1 MTNKS
6 LSTGY
11 TQNSCKP
18 NPRASSR
25 SRIQRTKTLLQ
36 KNQRTR
42 MMKKRK
48 MTMSHKLPENT
59 REAREEATKA
69 DTETIK
75 IKIKIKED
83 TTGDLITKDVMAED
97 ITTVDTTTIQSMDIT
112 DTEANTVTED
122 TMVITVTEEDA
133 D

>member
-48 MTMSHKLPENT
+48 MTMSLKLPENT
-59 REAREEATKA
+59 REATEEATKA
-69 DTETIK
+69 DTET

>member
-1 MTNKS
+1 MTNKN

-11 TQNSCKP
+11 TQNSSKP

-36 KNQRTR
+36 KNQKMRMR

-48 MTMSHKLPENT
+48 MTMNLKLPENM
-59 REAREEATKA
+59 REATEEATKA
-69 DTETIK
+69 DTETD
-75 IKIKIKED
+75 KED
-83 TTGDLITKDVMAED
+83 TTGDLITKDVMVED
-97 ITTVDTTTIQSMDIT
+97 NTTVDAKTIKSVDIT
-112 DTEANTVTED
+112 DTEAR
-122 TMVITVTEEDA
+122 TVTEETMVIMVTEEHA